1 MRARSQ
7 QRSGQ
12 LQARLPYLQR
22 QPRQGH
28 EVRRRVVHPQ
38 GLVAQRE
45 TQFGGRVLGVR
56 MQAVRAVQHLHLGS
70 QGKREPGPASGLGG
84 GLRGDLVD
92 VQPVQRFAIPC
103 LGLAGS
109 QQAQAALA
117 SRLQAEYGR
126 QRQERSQRGIRFA
139 VEGAVIDPRLH
150 QHRVGILVDQ
160 QQRGLALALHEHQAG
175 ALRGHSGLA
184 RRREAKHGQQR
195 ERAPTGH
202 GSPPAPWPRRAPP

>member
-12 LQARLPYLQR
+12 FQARLPISSASPARDTKYGVGLSTR
-22 QPRQGH
+22 RVSSRSAKPSSAAASSACGCRPCGRYSTFIW
-28 EVRRRVVHPQ
+28 VRRVTVSRGRPAASA
-38 GLVAQRE
+38 VAC
-45 TQFGGRVLGVR
+45 
-56 MQAVRAVQHLHLGS
+56 
-70 QGKREPGPASGLGG
+70 
-84 GLRGDLVD
+84 GDLVD

-139 VEGAVIDPRLH
+139 VEGTVIDPRLH

-202 GSPPAPWPRRAPP
+202 G